1 MDAAKAAENLK
12 SVFDST
18 SAGFISAMA
27 RYNEAT
33 DRLLNNILE
42 RIRQGGYTP
51 PSTVSM
57 PASIGLPIKLAQI
70 EEFTARVT
78 PRLQESGLLPSSS
91 QPLAPLLSK
100 LDEFTARVAPR
111 IAESNNI
118 TLTIDTANTTDRF
131 TQLIAESIQSATKT
145 GLSTSP
151 IGSIP

>member
-1 MDAAKAAENLK
+1 
-12 SVFDST
+12 
-18 SAGFISAMA
+18 
-27 RYNEAT
+27 
-33 DRLLNNILE
+33 
-42 RIRQGGYTP
+42 
-51 PSTVSM
+51 M

-70 EEFTARVT
+70 EEFTTRVT

-131 TQLIAESIQSATKT
+131 TQLIAESIQAATKT

-151 IGSIP
+151 VGSLR

>member
-1 MDAAKAAENLK
+1 
-12 SVFDST
+12 
-18 SAGFISAMA
+18 
-27 RYNEAT
+27 
-33 DRLLNNILE
+33 
-42 RIRQGGYTP
+42 
-51 PSTVSM
+51 M